1 MAESVR
7 SKTVE
12 RTTVILVKR
21 FMSVTTRVR
30 LNPNEELWVDVARWV
45 FPQSIRHIQPDEME
59 RGVN

>member
-1 MAESVR
+1 M
-7 SKTVE
+7 
-12 RTTVILVKR
+12 KR